1 MRLKTEL
8 HEIFVIG
15 EDPIPPE
22 IQEDVDADLL
32 RKFKIQKRLAFIH
45 GLRAAQE
52 YMRTENRALASNE
65 NSGLLYELQQRLT
78 KAEERTLDKQV
89 NLQIQ
94 IQRDYAAGKWQA
106 PSSFASATIVRN
118 GRLEIDPTKIYAVRK
133 LK

>member
-8 HEIFVIG
+8 HEIFVIDN
-15 EDPIPPE
+15 DPISPE
-22 IQEDVDADLL
+22 IREEVDADLL

-52 YMRTENRALASNE
+52 YLRTENRALASSE
-65 NSGLLYELQQRLT
+65 NSGPIYDLQQRLT
-78 KAEERTLDKQV
+78 RVEEKTLDKQV
-89 NLQIQ
+89 SLQIQ
-94 IQRDYAAGKWQA
+94 IQRAYAEGKWQA

-118 GRLEIDPTKIYAVRK
+118 ARLEIDPSKIYAVRK

>member
-8 HEIFVIG
+8 HEIFVIDN
-15 EDPIPPE
+15 DPIPPE
-22 IQEDVDADLL
+22 IREEVDADLL

-52 YMRTENRALASNE
+52 YLRTENRALASSE
-65 NSGLLYELQQRLT
+65 NSGPLYDLQQRLT
-78 KAEERTLDKQV
+78 QAEEKTLDKQV
-89 NLQIQ
+89 SLQIQ
-94 IQRDYAAGKWQA
+94 RAYAEGKWQA

-118 GRLEIDPTKIYAVRK
+118 ARLEIDPSKIYAVRK

>member
-1 MRLKTEL
+1 MILKTEL
-8 HEIFVIG
+8 HQLFIIDN
-15 EDPIPPE
+15 DPIPPTLQSE
-22 IQEDVDADLL
+22 LDADLI

-52 YMRTENRALASNE
+52 YLRTENRALASNE
-65 NSGLLYELQQRLT
+65 NSGLLYDLQRRLT

-89 NLQIQ
+89 HLQIQ

-118 GRLEIDPTKIYAVRK
+118 GRLDIDPSKIYAVRK